1 MYNNIK
7 KKNDCEVLCD
17 AAFWNFMMQLN
28 KFQIRLTERGK
39 DEVVNADSIQL
50 IEIDVN
56 EYYVINRWR
65 RARDLQM
72 LTTRSNKIDRR

>member
-1 MYNNIK
+1 
-7 KKNDCEVLCD
+7 
-17 AAFWNFMMQLN
+17 MMQLN

-56 EYYVINRWR
+56 EYYVINR
-65 RARDLQM
+65 
-72 LTTRSNKIDRR
+72 

>member
-7 KKNDCEVLCD
+7 KKDCEVLCD
-17 AAFWNFMMQLN
+17 AAFWNLMMQLN

-50 IEIDVN
+50 TEIDVN
-56 EYYVINRWR
+56 EYYFINRWR
-65 RARDLQM
+65 RAHDLQM
-72 LTTRSNKIDRR
+72 LTTRSNKINRW